1 MPLTL
6 SSSNIIVTYGTEDIT
21 HDTIKSNTTLI
32 EYVADP
38 IIKQFEGVDVL
49 NGEEQFPI
57 NTPTGLPTS
66 AANGSQNFDFDLSA
80 VIDSN
85 GYSTYMNYPPV
96 ATYQTKDTTVGF
108 SQSIDG
114 YMYEFRTNNS
124 GASNGKFYEVLDNN
138 KGNNWYITFYEFMS
152 GTIYNQYGYN
162 NHDVTYLSDGTTYR
176 GIWLEIGGREN
187 MVLKKYSW
195 SMSDNST
202 YRSQRRPVIWLVCG
216 SNDRKVWTPIHN
228 VPDQI
233 VVPDTVSSTPND
245 QTDIYFRMF
254 DEPAP
259 YKYFRWIVRKLN
271 TDTWFAISTFK
282 LYGYEYIEPPI
293 IKVDPSDS
301 DYKYI
306 VFRNRGNSQTIY
318 NITFPENTTCDLL
331 VVGGGGGGGGGRGG
345 SNSRNQYGGGG
356 GGGAGGLIYVTQQ
369 VLSGDYKILVGKGG
383 LGMDNNQVDA
393 TDENNGYDS
402 GLYDSSNNIVYLS
415 KGGGAGGAVQ
425 ANGSIGGSG
434 GGGGGGS
441 NNDGKQPGSGATSET
456 SGDYTGSVGYSGGS
470 GVLGYKG
477 GGGGGSSGAGQD
489 ATGGTSANTGIA
501 GIGGQP
507 SIINITGE
515 DEAYAGGGGGG
526 AWQVSGGEGGSV
538 IIDGKVVKVG
548 GDGGQ
553 GRRYIASSGLEHTG
567 SGGGGSQHNAY
578 AYSAYIGKAGNGGSG
593 VVIIR
598 YKTIKNTE
606 TMGAQWTY
614 ENSGNVFNIG
624 NVGIGTEAHDNYALN
639 VKGDFNYDGNLYKN
653 NMLLSQGKKYKIKS
667 DIEINKPNAYFKY
680 TPERMYPPTR
690 NLASA
695 NHLITGESYGN
706 GVYET
711 TDSSNSYT
719 YPAYAAFNGSGGVG
733 YHNTNSNYSGRTYTG
748 SEYIVSGYLGDWIKI
763 KLPVDI
769 NLTKYGF
776 KQRSGSY
783 EARAPGSY
791 KIYGSND
798 DTNWYELVE
807 RSYIDITYSQAIT
820 ESNDYFEENITTT
833 NTYKYFALVVNKVYG
848 GGTVPLNF
856 DEWYIFG
863 REIDYTYNQIE
874 NSYIYDAQLSREYT
888 VLDSDATNLV
898 LWYKF
903 DGKNGDNNL
912 LDSNP
917 TSTKYNLYS
926 SGVDFNY
933 EHHLNLNTV
942 VTDSD
947 SDLLYTIDN
956 FPAIIGTSIYTWTCW
971 VKRNRTNV
979 YDFIFSQGV
988 SSSTAEIGAL
998 FTNTNVVRFYVYS
1011 YDFDTSITFTNT
1023 NVYNHFAFVLNNNTF
1038 KVYINGILN
1047 GSRTVNANIGS
1058 RNLYLGSCGA
1068 DKARVNIGDFRI
1080 YNKELSVTE
1089 IDALANNKVKVL
1101 ASAPPGSP
1109 IFPLTVYKKQYVSV
1123 DSTYP
1128 VLECDKYNLLA
1139 WYKLN
1144 GNNKDSSENGLHL
1157 INKEAGLL
1165 YDQNTHHPLYKTVLL
1180 STSDTGKH
1188 WALTPNIN
1196 QNVPLTISFWF
1207 RALGSAYYTIMG
1219 YGNYPNPSIQFDW
1232 SGNSL
1237 IVYTALNNK
1246 WTISPTHSPIL
1257 EGEWYHVTYTLSDSN
1272 PVMASLYINGEF
1284 SIERYGNNNA
1294 TLLTS
1299 TNLTI
1304 ANSGDNGRGY
1314 RGNIADVRIY
1324 NKVLTRDEISIIYNG
1339 KVKNANYYKTIMFK
1353 YNYIN
1358 DMQSRAER
1366 VTGVNGWVMVK
1377 YKPVSSYWYKGNDNL
1392 QGNFVMNGAS
1402 RLEDEEWSIAWDDNH
1417 YNQVLFVKGDFVSWL
1432 HVNASS
1438 LDLTGWQ
1445 SPAALGGN
1453 KLTNGNFRYY
1463 RDPSDS
1469 DTSTW
1474 ATSPYIFD
1482 HDVDGDMVYQEFS
1495 DYGYGAI
1502 PGVTW
1507 DSTSDYL
1514 RYAPEQYKYY
1524 VFVRRSTDIASN
1536 TPDYTEY
1543 ALKVPNATVCDIL
1556 LVGGGGGGGKYG
1568 AGGGGGD
1575 VQYFSDVTLEAS
1587 DYTIRVGNGGK
1598 GSTTHGGLNQNATN
1612 GINTELF
1619 INSNSTPLYIAA
1631 GGGGG
1636 TSWDGGDTGGIDP
1649 MTDYSAVNNDSS
1661 GGGGG
1666 GSTTHVYSQGGNSIV
1681 STYSGNG
1688 GAGGD
1693 LGDNIGTGDR
1703 CIASG
1708 GGGGGGPNGVNG
1720 QNAYMDGTSNAN
1732 SKSGNGGDGTT
1743 SAITGVSIYYGGGGG
1758 GGGKG
1763 GVASLDSIVRNI
1775 VADGLGGRG
1784 GGGNGNETQY
1794 KNFGLANTGGG
1805 GGGGSDNGGGAGGSG
1820 IVIIRY
1826 KATLEDPSYVI
1837 KEWTYSNSAPLVYH
1851 NGNVGIGNTA
1861 PQYSLDI
1868 YGTMSAISKNFKIE
1882 HPTGKKKWLYHAS
1895 VEGPRYDNIYRG
1907 KKIIKNGMVRLRIDE
1922 DCNDIGGMKRG
1933 TFAKL
1938 NGNPQ
1943 LFLQNNH
1950 TYDAIKGSIKDGI
1963 ITITCENDTDE
1974 IEVDWLVVAERKDEA
1989 VIKSSLTNSKGNL
2002 ICEQNINKKGV
2013 VGTLGTTVHVKNNT
2027 ITGLFWEYIGDEV
2040 PERGVPFKNDDLSL
2054 ALQEKQEFTEDEWIQ
2069 FNIRYLRDD
2078 NYILSGTKYYK
2089 PLAINNDIELI

>member
-38 IIKQFEGVDVL
+38 IIKQFEGIDVL
-49 NGEEQFPI
+49 NGEEQFPR
-57 NTPTGLPTS
+57 NAPSGLPS
-66 AANGSQNFDFDLSA
+66 SSVDGSQNFDFDLSA

-124 GASNGKFYEVLDNN
+124 GATNGKFYEVFDNN
-138 KGNNWYITFYEFMS
+138 KGNNWYITFYEYMS

-162 NHDVTYLSDGTTYR
+162 NHDVTYLSDGTSYR

-187 MVLKKYSW
+187 MVLKKYSL
-195 SMSDNST
+195 SMADSST
-202 YRSQRRPVIWLVCG
+202 NRSQRRPVIWLVCG

-245 QTDIYFRMF
+245 QTDIYFTMF

-306 VFRNRGNSQTIY
+306 VFRNRGNDQTVY

-331 VVGGGGGGGGGRGG
+331 VVGGGGAGGNFGSGAGAGDVLYFTNVSMSLGTYVIKVGKGGVIGRSDTNVAYIAGYSG
-345 SNSRNQYGGGG
+345 ENSSIQGVAIDITAGGG
-356 GGGAGGLIYVTQQ
+356 GGGAGWNTAP
-369 VLSGDYKILVGKGG
+369 LSGT
-383 LGMDNNQVDA
+383 QVNYVDPI
-393 TDENNGYDS
+393 TGITET
-402 GLYDSSNNIVYLS
+402 SS
-415 KGGGAGGAVQ
+415 GGGAGSAKSGQSPASGNSVSGNGAQ
-425 ANGSIGGSG
+425 GDNDGWNNSTSPDDGSG
-434 GGGGGGS
+434 GGGGGAS
-441 NNDGKQPGSGATSET
+441 PSGHGGLPVGET
-456 SGDYTGSVGYSGGS
+456 G
-470 GVLGYKG
+470 
-477 GGGGGSSGAGQD
+477 GAG
-489 ATGGTSANTGIA
+489 GA
-501 GIGGQP
+501 GIYV
-507 SIINITGE
+507 NITGANIE
-515 DEAYAGGGGGG
+515 YGKGG
-526 AWQVSGGEGGSV
+526 AGAGYETPYTV
-538 IIDGKVVKVG
+538 IPPPDI
-548 GDGGQ
+548 GQ
-553 GRRYIASSGLEHTG
+553 GGPGGNDIAAK
-567 SGGGGSQHNAY
+567 AY
-578 AYSAYIGKAGNGGSG
+578 PKNGGSG

-667 DIEINKPNAYFKY
+667 DIEISKPNAYFKY

-695 NHLITGESYGN
+695 NHLVTGESYGN

-776 KQRSGSY
+776 KQRGGSY

-863 REIDYTYNQIE
+863 REIDYTNNQSE
-874 NSYIYDAQLSREYT
+874 NNYIYDAQLSREYT

-903 DGKNGDNNL
+903 DGNDNL
-912 LDSNP
+912 HDSNP
-917 TSTKYNLYS
+917 TATKYNLINGGDITFGYDGYIGKSAIFNGGAQTGNGYLQIDS
-926 SGVDFNY
+926 SFNLY
-933 EHHLNLNTV
+933 NTWNGNGITLSVWFKYKTGTAQFSRIFNFSVNDSPSNQFGISKNDTHSNGSLYFFMFHNGTEYTSISNNNVYTFDKWHHIAWSISAAGEWNV
-942 VTDSD
+942 
-947 SDLLYTIDN
+947 YIDN
-956 FPAIIGTSIYTWTCW
+956 VRQNFT
-971 VKRNRTNV
+971 RTNG
-979 YDFIFSQGV
+979 IP
-988 SSSTAEIGAL
+988 
-998 FTNTNVVRFYVYS
+998 NVVFNKNYFGKSMY
-1011 YDFDTSITFTNT
+1011 TS
-1023 NVYNHFAFVLNNNTF
+1023 NNMLT
-1038 KVYINGILN
+1038 G
-1047 GSRTVNANIGS
+1047 NI
-1058 RNLYLGSCGA
+1058 
-1068 DKARVNIGDFRI
+1068 DDFRI

-1180 STSDTGKH
+1180 STSDTSKH

-1219 YGNYPNPSIQFDW
+1219 YGNYSNPSIQFDC

-1237 IVYTALNNK
+1237 IVYTALNNQ
-1246 WTISPTHSPIL
+1246 WTTSPTHSPIL

-1272 PVMASLYINGEF
+1272 PVLASLYINGEF

-1324 NKVLTRDEISIIYNG
+1324 NKVLTRDEISTIYNG
-1339 KVKNANYYKTIMFK
+1339 KVKNANYYKTITFK

-1417 YNQVLFVKGDFVSWL
+1417 YNQILFVKGNFVSWL

-1453 KLTNGNFRYY
+1453 KLTNGNFRFY
-1463 RDPSDS
+1463 RDASNS

-1482 HDVDGDMVYQEFS
+1482 HDVDYTNAYVDLVYQEFS

-1507 DSTSDYL
+1507 DSTGDYL
-1514 RYAPEQYKYY
+1514 KYAPEQYKYY

-1543 ALKVPNATVCDIL
+1543 ALKVPKATVCDIL
-1556 LVGGGGGGGKYG
+1556 LVGGGGGGGKWG

-1598 GSTTHGGLNQNATN
+1598 GSTTYGGLNQNVTN

-1619 INSNSTPLYIAA
+1619 IDSNSTALYIAA

-1649 MTDYSAVNNDSS
+1649 ISDYSAVNNNSS

-1666 GSTTHVYSQGGNSIV
+1666 GSTTHVYSQGGNGIV
-1681 STYSGNG
+1681 STYSGDG

-1703 CIASG
+1703 CVASG
-1708 GGGGGGPNGVNG
+1708 GGGGGGPNGANG
-1720 QNAYMDGTSNAN
+1720 KNAYMDGTSNVD

-1743 SAITGVSIYYGGGGG
+1743 SAITGVSVYYGGGGG

-1763 GVASLDSIVRNI
+1763 GGGTLDSIVRNI

-1784 GGGNGNETQY
+1784 GGGDGNETQY

-1837 KEWTYSNSAPLVYH
+1837 KEWTYSNSAPMVYH
-1851 NGNVGIGNTA
+1851 KGNVGIGNAA

-1868 YGTMSAISKNFKIE
+1868 YGTMSAVSKNFKIE
-1882 HPTGKKKWLYHAS
+1882 HPMGKKKWLYHAS

-1938 NGNPQ
+1938 NGNSQ

-1950 TYDAIKGSIKDGI
+1950 TYDAIKGTIEDGI
-1963 ITITCENDTDE
+1963 ITITCENNIDE
-1974 IEVDWLVVAERKDEA
+1974 IEVDWLVVAERKDDA
-1989 VIKSSLTNSKGNL
+1989 ILKSSLTNSKGNL
-2002 ICEQNINKKGV
+2002 ICEQNINNSKTGMI
-2013 VGTLGTTVHVKNNT
+2013 GTTVHVKNNT

>member
-6 SSSNIIVTYGTEDIT
+6 SSSNIIVTYGSEDIT
-21 HDTIKSNTTLI
+21 YDTVKSNTTLI
-32 EYVADP
+32 EYVTDP

-49 NGEEQFPI
+49 NGEEQFPR
-57 NTPTGLPTS
+57 NPPADLPS
-66 AANGSQNFDFDLSA
+66 SSNDGSQNFDFNLSA

-85 GYSTYMNYPPV
+85 GYSTYMNWPPI

-114 YMYEFRTNNS
+114 YMYEFRANNS
-124 GASNGKFYEVLDNN
+124 GAINGKFYEILDNN
-138 KGNNWYITFYEFMS
+138 KGNNWYITFYEYMS

-162 NHDVTYLSDGTTYR
+162 NHDVTYLSDGTSYR

-195 SMSDNST
+195 SMRSIT

-233 VVPDTVSSTPND
+233 VAPDSIASTPND
-245 QTDIYFRMF
+245 QTDIYFTMF

-271 TDTWFAISTFK
+271 TDTWFAMSTFK
-282 LYGYEYIEPPI
+282 LYGYEYIEQPI

-301 DYKYI
+301 DYRYI
-306 VFRNRGNSQTIY
+306 VFRNRGSNQTVY

-331 VVGGGGGGGGGRGG
+331 VVGGGGGGGNFGSGAGAGDVLYFTNVSMSSGTYVIKVGKGGITGRSDTDVAYIAGYSGENSSMQGG
-345 SNSRNQYGGGG
+345 TIDITAGGG
-356 GGGAGGLIYVTQQ
+356 GGGAGWNTAP
-369 VLSGDYKILVGKGG
+369 LSGT
-383 LGMDNNQVDA
+383 QVNYVNPI
-393 TDENNGYDS
+393 TGIIET
-402 GLYDSSNNIVYLS
+402 SS
-415 KGGGAGGAVQ
+415 GGGAGSAKSSQLPASGNGVSGNGAQ
-425 ANGSIGGSG
+425 GDNDGLNNSTLPDDGSG
-434 GGGGGGS
+434 GGGGGAS
-441 NNDGKQPGSGATSET
+441 PSGH
-456 SGDYTGSVGYSGGS
+456 GGLPVGEIGGAGGS
-470 GVLGYKG
+470 GIYV
-477 GGGGGSSGAGQD
+477 
-489 ATGGTSANTGIA
+489 
-501 GIGGQP
+501 
-507 SIINITGE
+507 NITGE
-515 DEAYAGGGGGG
+515 NIEYGKGG
-526 AWQVSGGEGGSV
+526 AGAGYETPYTINPPSD
-538 IIDGKVVKVG
+538 I
-548 GDGGQ
+548 GQ
-553 GRRYIASSGLEHTG
+553 GGP
-567 SGGGGSQHNAY
+567 GGNDISAKAY
-578 AYSAYIGKAGNGGSG
+578 PRNGGSG

-598 YKTIKNTE
+598 YNAVKDTKTL
-606 TMGAQWTY
+606 GAQWTY
-614 ENSGNVFNIG
+614 EDSGNVFNIG
-624 NVGIGTEAHDNYALN
+624 NVGIGTEAHDDYALN
-639 VKGDFNYDGNLYKN
+639 VKGDFNYDSNLYKN
-653 NMLLSQGKKYKIKS
+653 NMLLSQGRKYKIKS
-667 DIEINKPNAYFKY
+667 DIEINKPIGYFKY

-695 NHLITGESYGN
+695 NYLVTGESYGN

-719 YPAYAAFNGSGGVG
+719 YPAYAAFNGSGGIG
-733 YHNTNSNYSGRTYTG
+733 YHNAYTNYSGRTYTG
-748 SEYIVSGYLGDWIKI
+748 SKYIVSGYLGEWIKI

-833 NTYKYFALVVNKVYG
+833 NTYKYFVLVVNKVYG

-863 REIDYTYNQIE
+863 REIDYTNNQSE
-874 NSYIYDAQLSREYT
+874 NNYIYDAQLSREYT

-903 DGKNGDNNL
+903 DGNDNL
-912 LDSNP
+912 HDSNP
-917 TSTKYNLYS
+917 TATKYNLYS

-942 VTDSD
+942 ITDND
-947 SDLLYTIDN
+947 TDLLYTIDN
-956 FPAIIGTSIYTWTCW
+956 FPAITGTSIYTWTCW

-998 FTNTNVVRFYVYS
+998 FMNTNVVRFYVYS
-1011 YDFDTSITFTNT
+1011 YDLDTTITFTNT

-1058 RNLYLGSCGA
+1058 RNLYLGSRGSS
-1068 DKARVNIGDFRI
+1068 KSRVNIGDFRI
-1080 YNKELSVTE
+1080 YNKELSVAE

-1101 ASAPPGSP
+1101 ASAPSGSI

-1180 STSDTGKH
+1180 STSDTSKH

-1196 QNVPLTISFWF
+1196 QNVPLTITFWF
-1207 RALGSAYYTIMG
+1207 RALGSASYTIMG
-1219 YGNYPNPSIQFDW
+1219 YGNYPNPSIQFDY
-1232 SGNSL
+1232 SSNGITIN
-1237 IVYTALNNK
+1237 TALSNQ
-1246 WTISPTHSPIL
+1246 WTTSPTHSPIL
-1257 EGEWYHVTYTLSDSN
+1257 EGEWYHVTYTLSNSN

-1339 KVKNANYYKTIMFK
+1339 KVKNANYYKTITFK

-1417 YNQVLFVKGDFVSWL
+1417 YNQILFVKGNFVSWL

-1453 KLTNGNFRYY
+1453 KLTNGNFRFY
-1463 RDPSDS
+1463 RDASDS

-1482 HDVDGDMVYQEFS
+1482 HDVDYTNAYVDLVYQEFS

-1507 DSTSDYL
+1507 DSSGDYL
-1514 RYAPEQYKYY
+1514 KYAPEQYKYY

-1543 ALKVPNATVCDIL
+1543 ALKVPKATVCNIL
-1556 LVGGGGGGGKYG
+1556 LVGGGGGGGKWG

-1575 VQYFSDVTLEAS
+1575 VQYFSDITLEAS

-1598 GSTTHGGLNQNATN
+1598 GSTTYGGLNQNATN

-1619 INSNSTPLYIAA
+1619 IDSNSTPLYIAA

-1649 MTDYSAVNNDSS
+1649 ISDYSAVNNNSS

-1666 GSTTHVYSQGGNSIV
+1666 GSTTHVYSQGGNGIV
-1681 STYSGNG
+1681 STYSGDG

-1703 CIASG
+1703 CVASG
-1708 GGGGGGPNGVNG
+1708 GGGGGGPNGANG
-1720 QNAYMDGTSNAN
+1720 KNAYMDGTSNVD

-1743 SAITGVSIYYGGGGG
+1743 STITGASIYYGGGGG

-1763 GVASLDSIVRNI
+1763 GGATLDTIVRNI

-1784 GGGNGNETQY
+1784 GGGDGNETQY

-1805 GGGGSDNGGGAGGSG
+1805 GGGGSDNGGGVGGSG

-1826 KATLEDPSYVI
+1826 KATLEDPTYVI

-1851 NGNVGIGNTA
+1851 KGNVGIGNTA

-1868 YGTMSAISKNFKIE
+1868 YGTMSAVSKNFKIE
-1882 HPTGKKKWLYHAS
+1882 HPMGKKKWLYHAS

-1907 KKIIKNGMVRLRIDE
+1907 KKIIKNGMVHLRIDD

-1938 NGNPQ
+1938 NGNSQ

-1950 TYDAIKGSIKDGI
+1950 TYDAIKGSVEDGI
-1963 ITITCENDTDE
+1963 ITITCENNIDE
-1974 IEVDWLVVAERKDEA
+1974 IEVDWLVVAERKDDA
-1989 VIKSSLTNSKGNL
+1989 IIKSSLTNDKGNL
-2002 ICEQNINKKGV
+2002 ICEQNINKT
-2013 VGTLGTTVHVKNNT
+2013 GTIGTTVHVKNNT

-2040 PERGVPFKNDDLSL
+2040 PERGVPFKNNDLSL
-2054 ALQEKQEFTEDEWIQ
+2054 ALQEKLEFTEDEWIQ

>member
-6 SSSNIIVTYGTEDIT
+6 SSSNIIVTYGSEDIT
-21 HDTIKSNTTLI
+21 YDTVKSNTTLI

-66 AANGSQNFDFDLSA
+66 AANGSQNFDFNLSA

-85 GYSTYMNYPPV
+85 EYSTYMNEPSL

-114 YMYEFRTNNS
+114 YMYEFRTNHS
-124 GASNGKFYEVLDNN
+124 GATNGKFYEILDNN
-138 KGNNWYITFYEFMS
+138 KANNWYITFYEYMS

-162 NHDVTYLSDGTTYR
+162 NHDVTYLSDGTSYR

-195 SMSDNST
+195 SMADSST

-233 VVPDTVSSTPND
+233 VAPDSIASTPND
-245 QTDIYFRMF
+245 QTDIYFTMF

-271 TDTWFAISTFK
+271 TDTWFAMSTFK

-301 DYKYI
+301 DYRYI
-306 VFRNRGNSQTIY
+306 VFRNRGNDQTVY

-331 VVGGGGGGGGGRGG
+331 VVGGGGGGSAGGGGGGGYIYETGITLNGTFNIKVGKGG
-345 SNSRNQYGGGG
+345 SGATGSSNGIQGANTSLIGGSINYISYGGGG
-356 GGGAGGLIYVTQQ
+356 GGGNGNVAPQHTTGQVGSYGGNGHDNTTTQTYTSTQ
-369 VLSGDYKILVGKGG
+369 GNKGG
-383 LGMDNNQVDA
+383 RALA
-393 TDENNGYDS
+393 S
-402 GLYDSSNNIVYLS
+402 AS
-415 KGGGAGGAVQ
+415 
-425 ANGSIGGSG
+425 GSG
-434 GGGGGGS
+434 GGGGGS
-441 NNDGKQPGSGATSET
+441 D
-456 SGDYTGSVGYSGGS
+456 SVGGDAVLVSGISSQPTTTAYYRGGQGGNGS
-470 GVLGYKG
+470 KNNITGTEIYYAGGGTAGANTNNGTDKSIQIDVLGGGGFGSRAPNANGGNGTNGLG
-477 GGGGGSSGAGQD
+477 GGGGGGDWERTTGA
-489 ATGGTSANTGIA
+489 
-501 GIGGQP
+501 
-507 SIINITGE
+507 
-515 DEAYAGGGGGG
+515 
-526 AWQVSGGEGGSV
+526 
-538 IIDGKVVKVG
+538 
-548 GDGGQ
+548 
-553 GRRYIASSGLEHTG
+553 
-567 SGGGGSQHNAY
+567 
-578 AYSAYIGKAGNGGSG
+578 NGGSG

-598 YKTIKNTE
+598 YKAVKDAATL
-606 TMGAQWTY
+606 GAQWTY
-614 ENSGNVFNIG
+614 EDSGNVFNIG
-624 NVGIGTEAHDNYALN
+624 NVGIGTEAHDDYALN
-639 VKGDFNYDGNLYKN
+639 IKGDFNYDGDIYKN
-653 NMLLSQGKKYKIKS
+653 NMLISQGRKYKVDS
-667 DIEINKPNAYFKY
+667 DIEINKPIGYYKY

-695 NHLITGESYGN
+695 NHLVTGESYGN

-711 TDSSNSYT
+711 SDSSNSYT

-733 YHNTNSNYSGRTYTG
+733 YHNTNTNYTGRTYLG

-776 KQRSGSY
+776 KQRGGSY

-798 DTNWYELVE
+798 DVNWDELVE

-863 REIDYTYNQIE
+863 REIDYTNNQAE
-874 NSYIYDAQLSREYT
+874 NNYIYDAQLSREYT

-903 DGKNGDNNL
+903 DGNDNL
-912 LDSNP
+912 HDSNP
-917 TSTKYNLYS
+917 TATKYNLINGGDITFGYDGYIGKSAIFNGGAQTGNGYLQIDS
-926 SGVDFNY
+926 SFNLY
-933 EHHLNLNTV
+933 DTWNGNGITISVWFKYKTGTAQFSRIFNFSVNDSPSNQFGISKNDLNSNGSLFFFMFHNGTE
-942 VTDSD
+942 
-947 SDLLYTIDN
+947 Y
-956 FPAIIGTSIYTWTCW
+956 TSIS
-971 VKRNRTNV
+971 NNNV
-979 YDFIFSQGV
+979 Y
-988 SSSTAEIGAL
+988 T
-998 FTNTNVVRFYVYS
+998 
-1011 YDFDTSITFTNT
+1011 FDKWHHIAWSIS
-1023 NVYNHFAFVLNNNTF
+1023 AAGEW
-1038 KVYINGILN
+1038 KVYIDNVRQNFTRTNGIP
-1047 GSRTVNANIGS
+1047 NIVFNKNYFGKS
-1058 RNLYLGSCGA
+1058 MYTSNNMLTG
-1068 DKARVNIGDFRI
+1068 NIDDFRI
-1080 YNKELSVTE
+1080 YNKVLSEEE

-1101 ASAPPGSP
+1101 ASA
-1109 IFPLTVYKKQYVSV
+1109 VYKKQYVSV

-1180 STSDTGKH
+1180 STSDTNKH
-1188 WALTPNIN
+1188 WALSPNIN
-1196 QNVPLTISFWF
+1196 QDVPLTITFWF
-1207 RALGSAYYTIMG
+1207 RVLGSSYYTIMG
-1219 YGNYPNPSIQFDW
+1219 YGNNPNPSIQFDYN
-1232 SGNSL
+1232 GNSL
-1237 IVYTALNNK
+1237 IVYTALSNQ

-1257 EGEWYHVTYTLSDSN
+1257 EGEWYHVAYTLSDSN
-1272 PVMASLYINGEF
+1272 PVMASLYINSEF

-1314 RGNIADVRIY
+1314 RGNIADVRVY

-1339 KVKNANYYKTIMFK
+1339 KVKNANYYKTIAFK

-1366 VTGVNGWVMVK
+1366 ITGVNGWVMVK

-1417 YNQVLFVKGDFVSWL
+1417 YDQVLFVKGDFVSWL

-1438 LDLTGWQ
+1438 LDLTDWQ

-1463 RDPSDS
+1463 RDTSNS
-1469 DTSTW
+1469 DTSQW

-1482 HDVDGDMVYQEFS
+1482 HDVDYTNAYGDMVYQEFS
-1495 DYGYGAI
+1495 DYGYGI

-1507 DSTSDYL
+1507 DSTTDYL

-1543 ALKVPNATVCDIL
+1543 ALKVPKATVCDIL
-1556 LVGGGGGGGKYG
+1556 LVGGGGGGGKWG

-1598 GSTTHGGLNQNATN
+1598 GSTTYGGLNQNATN

-1619 INSNSTPLYIAA
+1619 IDSNSTPLYIAA

-1649 MTDYSAVNNDSS
+1649 MTDYSAVNNNSS

-1681 STYSGNG
+1681 STYSGDG

-1703 CIASG
+1703 CVAAG
-1708 GGGGGGPNGVNG
+1708 GGGGGGPDGANG
-1720 QNAYMDGTSNAN
+1720 QNAYMDGTSNVD
-1732 SKSGNGGDGTT
+1732 SKSGNGGDGTIST
-1743 SAITGVSIYYGGGGG
+1743 ITGVSVYYGGGGG

-1763 GVASLDSIVRNI
+1763 GAATLDSIVRNI

-1784 GGGNGNETQY
+1784 GGGDGNETQY
-1794 KNFGLANTGGG
+1794 KNFGIANTGGG

-1826 KATLEDPSYVI
+1826 KATFEDPSYEI

-1851 NGNVGIGNTA
+1851 KGNVGIGNTA

-1868 YGTMSAISKNFKIE
+1868 YGTMSAVSKNFKIE
-1882 HPTGKKKWLYHAS
+1882 HPMGKKKWLYHAS

-1907 KKIIKNGMVRLRIDE
+1907 KKIIKNGIARLRIDE

-1938 NGNPQ
+1938 NGNSQ

-1950 TYDAIKGSIKDGI
+1950 TYDAIKGTIEDGI
-1963 ITITCENDTDE
+1963 ITITCENNIDE
-1974 IEVDWLVVAERKDEA
+1974 IEVDWLVVAERKDDA
-1989 VIKSSLTNSKGNL
+1989 IIKSSLTNSKGNL
-2002 ICEQNINKKGV
+2002 ICEQNINNSKTGMI
-2013 VGTLGTTVHVKNNT
+2013 GTTVHVKNNT

-2040 PERGVPFKNDDLSL
+2040 PESGVPFKNDDLSL

>member
-6 SSSNIIVTYGTEDIT
+6 SSSNIIVTYGSEDIT
-21 HDTIKSNTTLI
+21 YDTVKSNTTLI
-32 EYVADP
+32 EYVVDP

-49 NGEEQFPI
+49 NGEEQFPR
-57 NTPTGLPTS
+57 NVPSGLPSSS
-66 AANGSQNFDFDLSA
+66 ADGSQNFDFNLSA

-124 GASNGKFYEVLDNN
+124 GATNGKFYEVLDNN
-138 KGNNWYITFYEFMS
+138 KGNNWYITYYEFMS

-195 SMSDNST
+195 SMADSST

-233 VVPDTVSSTPND
+233 VVPDTINSTPND
-245 QTDIYFRMF
+245 QTDIYFTMF

-331 VVGGGGGGGGGRGG
+331 VVGGGGAGGNFGSGAGAGDVLYFTNVSMSSGTYVIKVGKGGVTGRSDTNVAYIAGYSGENSSIQGG
-345 SNSRNQYGGGG
+345 TIDITAGGG
-356 GGGAGGLIYVTQQ
+356 GGGAGWNTAP
-369 VLSGDYKILVGKGG
+369 LSGTQVNYINPITGG
-383 LGMDNNQVDA
+383 
-393 TDENNGYDS
+393 TET
-402 GLYDSSNNIVYLS
+402 SS
-415 KGGGAGGAVQ
+415 GGGAGSAKSGQSPASGNGVSGNGAQ
-425 ANGSIGGSG
+425 GDNDGWNNSTSPDDGSG
-434 GGGGGGS
+434 GGGGGAS
-441 NNDGKQPGSGATSET
+441 PSGH
-456 SGDYTGSVGYSGGS
+456 GGLPVGEIG
-470 GVLGYKG
+470 
-477 GGGGGSSGAGQD
+477 GAG
-489 ATGGTSANTGIA
+489 GA
-501 GIGGQP
+501 GIYV
-507 SIINITGE
+507 NITGE
-515 DEAYAGGGGGG
+515 NIEYGKGG
-526 AWQVSGGEGGSV
+526 AGAGYETPYTVNPPSD
-538 IIDGKVVKVG
+538 I
-548 GDGGQ
+548 GQ
-553 GRRYIASSGLEHTG
+553 GGP
-567 SGGGGSQHNAY
+567 GGNDISVKAY
-578 AYSAYIGKAGNGGSG
+578 PRNGGSG

-606 TMGAQWTY
+606 TKGAQWTY

-624 NVGIGTEAHDNYALN
+624 NVGIGTEAHNDHALN
-639 VKGDFNYDGNLYKN
+639 IKGDFNYDGNLYKN
-653 NMLLSQGKKYKIKS
+653 NMLISQGKKYKIKS

-695 NHLITGESYGN
+695 NHLVTGESYGN

-711 TDSSNSYT
+711 SDSSNSYT

-776 KQRSGSY
+776 KQRGGSY

-863 REIDYTYNQIE
+863 REIDYTYNQVE

-903 DGKNGDNNL
+903 DGNDGDNNL

-917 TSTKYNLYS
+917 TSTKYNLINGGDITFGYDGYIGESAIFNGGPQTGNGYLQIDSSFNLYDTWNGNGITLSVWFKYKTGTANYS
-926 SGVDFNY
+926 RIFNFSVNDSPSNQFGISKNDQNNNGSLFFFMFHNGTEY
-933 EHHLNLNTV
+933 RSTSNNNVYTFDKWHHIAWSISAAGEWNV
-942 VTDSD
+942 
-947 SDLLYTIDN
+947 YIDN
-956 FPAIIGTSIYTWTCW
+956 VRQNFT
-971 VKRNRTNV
+971 RTNG
-979 YDFIFSQGV
+979 IP
-988 SSSTAEIGAL
+988 
-998 FTNTNVVRFYVYS
+998 NVVFNKNYFGKSMY
-1011 YDFDTSITFTNT
+1011 TS
-1023 NVYNHFAFVLNNNTF
+1023 NNMLT
-1038 KVYINGILN
+1038 G
-1047 GSRTVNANIGS
+1047 
-1058 RNLYLGSCGA
+1058 
-1068 DKARVNIGDFRI
+1068 NIGDFRI
-1080 YNKELSVTE
+1080 YNKELSEAE

-1101 ASAPPGSP
+1101 ASAPPGSL

-1128 VLECDKYNLLA
+1128 VLECDKNNLLA

-1165 YDQNTHHPLYKTVLL
+1165 YDQNTYHPLYKTVLL
-1180 STSDTGKH
+1180 STSDTSKH

-1196 QNVPLTISFWF
+1196 QDVPLTITFWF
-1207 RALGSAYYTIMG
+1207 RALGSASYTIMG
-1219 YGNYPNPSIQFDW
+1219 YGNYPNPSIQFDY
-1232 SGNSL
+1232 SSNGLAVN
-1237 IVYTALNNK
+1237 TALNNQ
-1246 WTISPTHSPIL
+1246 WTTTPTHSSIL

-1272 PVMASLYINGEF
+1272 PVMATLYINGEF

-1339 KVKNANYYKTIMFK
+1339 KVKNANYYKTITFK

-1366 VTGVNGWVMVK
+1366 ITGVNGWVMVK

-1402 RLEDEEWSIAWDDNH
+1402 RLDDEEWSIAWDDNH

-1463 RDPSDS
+1463 RDASDS

-1482 HDVDGDMVYQEFS
+1482 HDVDYTNAYGDMVYQEFS
-1495 DYGYGAI
+1495 DYGYGGI

-1507 DSTSDYL
+1507 DSTTDYL
-1514 RYAPEQYKYY
+1514 KYAPEQYKYY

-1536 TPDYTEY
+1536 TPNYTEY
-1543 ALKVPNATVCDIL
+1543 SLKVPEATVCDIL
-1556 LVGGGGGGGKYG
+1556 LVGGGGGGGKWG

-1598 GSTTHGGLNQNATN
+1598 GSTTYGGLNQNATN

-1619 INSNSTPLYIAA
+1619 IDSNSTALYIAA

-1649 MTDYSAVNNDSS
+1649 MTDYSAVNNNSS

-1681 STYSGNG
+1681 STYSGDG

-1703 CIASG
+1703 CVASG

-1720 QNAYMDGTSNAN
+1720 QNAYMDGTSNTD

-1743 SAITGVSIYYGGGGG
+1743 SAITGVSVYYGGGGG

-1763 GVASLDSIVRNI
+1763 GSATLDSIVRNV

-1805 GGGGSDNGGGAGGSG
+1805 GGGGSANGGGAGGSG

-1851 NGNVGIGNTA
+1851 KGNVGIGNTV

-1907 KKIIKNGMVRLRIDE
+1907 KKIIKNGMVHLRIDE

-2002 ICEQNINKKGV
+2002 ICEQNINKSKTGMI
-2013 VGTLGTTVHVKNNT
+2013 GTTVHVKNNT